1 VPYLGVAHSVRMKLH
16 SSKLGIPLAI
26 SLLVVLLVWCIVA
39 VGAMLQGGIGF
50 GLGTFSV
57 PLLLLV
63 EPAFVP
69 GPMLLSAFVLTLF
82 LLRRER
88 ASVAFFEVRWGIVG
102 RGVGSVAAAVLLV
115 QLPKDLVA
123 PVVAGLVLVAIL
135 FLVAGW
141 RLPIT
146 RWSLLFVGTMSG
158 LLGTAASIGGPPL
171 AMLYVD
177 QKGGRIRG
185 TLSGIFVAGTLM
197 SVTALFFAG
206 RFGLQELK
214 LTGMLLPGVAVGYL
228 MSRRAAAMADKG
240 FIRPAIIIVSG
251 LAAILSIVRYTIL
264 A

>member
-1 VPYLGVAHSVRMKLH
+1 MTVSVGVL
-16 SSKLGIPLAI
+16 
-26 SLLVVLLVWCIVA
+26 LLVWCIVA
-39 VGAMLQGGIGF
+39 IGAMFQGGIGF
-50 GLGTFSV
+50 GLGTFAV
-57 PLLLLV
+57 PLLLLL

-69 GPMLLSAFVLTLF
+69 GPMLLSAFLLTLL
-82 LLRRER
+82 LLRRDR
-88 ASVAFFEVRWGIVG
+88 ASVAFREVRWGIVG
-102 RGVGSVAAAVLLV
+102 RGLGSVAAAVLLV
-115 QLPKDLVA
+115 QLPKHLVA
-123 PVVAGLVLVAIL
+123 PLVAGMVLMAIL

-141 RLPIT
+141 RMPIT

-197 SVTALFFAG
+197 SVTALAVAG
-206 RFGLQELK
+206 RFGLQEIK
-214 LTGMLLPGVAVGYL
+214 LTGMLLPGIAVGYL
-228 MSRRAAAMADKG
+228 LSRHAATWADNG
-240 FIRPAIIIVSG
+240 FIRPAIIVVSS

>member
-1 VPYLGVAHSVRMKLH
+1 MTVTIGVL
-16 SSKLGIPLAI
+16 
-26 SLLVVLLVWCIVA
+26 LLVWFIVA
-39 VGAMLQGGIGF
+39 IGAMLQGAIGF
-50 GLGTFSV
+50 GLGTFAV

-69 GPMLLSAFVLTLF
+69 GPMLLSAFLLTLF

-88 ASVAFFEVRWGIVG
+88 ASAAFREVRWGIVG
-102 RGVGSVAAAVLLV
+102 RGLGSVAAAVLLV

-123 PVVAGLVLVAIL
+123 PLVAAMVLVAIL

-141 RLPIT
+141 RLPIS
-146 RWSLLFVGTMSG
+146 RGSLLFVGTMSG

-197 SVTALFFAG
+197 SVAALAVAG
-206 RFGLQELK
+206 RFGLQEIK
-214 LTGMLLPGVAVGYL
+214 LTGMMLPGVAVGFM
-228 MSRRAAAMADKG
+228 MSRRAATLADSG
-240 FIRPAIIIVSG
+240 FIRPAIIAVST